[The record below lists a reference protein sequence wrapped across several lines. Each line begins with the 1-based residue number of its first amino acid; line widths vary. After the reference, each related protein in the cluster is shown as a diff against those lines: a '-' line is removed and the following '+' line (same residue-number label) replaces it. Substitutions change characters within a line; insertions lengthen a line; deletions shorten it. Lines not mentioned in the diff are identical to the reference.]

1 MSLMVR
7 YGLRIP
13 GFDNYSITPG
23 GIVYNCRGQ
32 KIAAAEY
39 KGKNYVRIYKKGKR
53 YTLSISKLLYEIY
66 GEQDLTLEL
75 EEGERIFRYENTNY
89 YITSNCRVY
98 NLKHKRWIKT
108 IYRNGY
114 PCANVLENGKQ
125 KSVSLLKF
133 LKARG
138 GITL

>member
-39 KGKNYVRIYKKGKR
+39 KGKNYEGFTRRGKDIH
-53 YTLSISKLLYEIY
+53 YLLVSFFMKSTESKI
-66 GEQDLTLEL
+66 
-75 EEGERIFRYENTNY
+75 
-89 YITSNCRVY
+89 
-98 NLKHKRWIKT
+98 
-108 IYRNGY
+108 
-114 PCANVLENGKQ
+114 
-125 KSVSLLKF
+125 
-133 LKARG
+133 
-138 GITL
+138 